1 MHPLLTII
9 IPTYNRAHFLSET
22 LDSIIT
28 QTYPNWECIVV
39 DDGSND
45 YTEELLEFYC
55 EKDSRIT
62 FHKRSLKHL
71 PGPNGCRNFGF
82 KKSRGK
88 WIKFFDSDDILVPEA
103 LNLHLEKL
111 SENDVIITKVKYIDE
126 EGNKLHFEHR
136 YLPENNIIE
145 DYFIGR
151 LTYYTFGPLW
161 NRNFLQKQPFLFDE
175 KIRNFDDWDFNLR
188 MLYKKPRMAY
198 IHKPLILYRLHEDSL
213 SRELINLNYEEVKS
227 EFYAR
232 KKHLNILKKELQVD
246 VLSLRNY
253 DKNRC
258 KAQLKKALILN
269 HKKKFALYRMLSKRQ
284 YELFEMKEFIKTTIG
299 YLSYSLFGKGER
311 FFR

>member
-1 MHPLLTII
+1 MNPLLTII
-9 IPTYNRAHFLSET
+9 IPTYNRAHLLGET
-22 LDSIIT
+22 LDSVIA

-39 DDGSND
+39 DDGSCD

-62 FHKRSLKHL
+62 FFKRPEHYK
-71 PGPNGCRNFGF
+71 PGPNACRNFGF

-88 WIKFFDSDDILVPEA
+88 WVKFFDSDDILVPEA

-126 EGNKLHFEHR
+126 KGNKLNFEHR

-145 DYFIGR
+145 DYFVGR
-151 LTYYTFGPLW
+151 LTYYTFGPFW
-161 NRNFLQKQPFLFDE
+161 NRNFLQRQASLFDE
-175 KIRNFDDWDFNLR
+175 KIRNFDDWDFNMR

-198 IHKPLILYRLHEDSL
+198 IHEPLILYRLHEDSL
-213 SRELINLNYEEVKS
+213 SRELIKLNYEEVKS

-232 KKHLNILKKELQVD
+232 KKHLNILKKDLQVD